1 MKKSHI
7 IGIVVIAIAVFV
19 IISTAGDAST
29 YVSFDEAKALFEQ
42 GNDKKVHV
50 VGQLKTSESG
60 EILGVEPSEDKL
72 TVTFLMVDN
81 NNETNK
87 VFYNKPMPPDLE
99 QSEQVVVIGQFKNDV
114 FVADQILLKCP
125 SKYEE
130 NTLQVDEIREVNL

>member
-29 YVSFDEAKALFEQ
+29 YVTFEEAKSISDS
-42 GNDKKVHV
+42 GDDKKVHI
-50 VGQLKTSESG
+50 VGQLKKDEEG
-60 EILGVEPSEDKL
+60 QILGVEPSEDKP

-81 NNETNK
+81 NQVTNK
-87 VFYNKPMPPDLE
+87 VFYNKPMPPDLK
-99 QSEQVVVIGQFKNDV
+99 QSEQVVVVGQYKDDLFIAN
-114 FVADQILLKCP
+114 QILLKCP

-130 NTLQVDEIREVNL
+130 ESLQVSAVN

>member
-7 IGIVVIAIAVFV
+7 IGMVVIAIAVFV

-29 YVSFDEAKALFEQ
+29 YVNFEEAKALSES

-50 VGQLKTSESG
+50 VGQLKKNSQG
-60 EILGVEPSEDKL
+60 EIMGVEPGEDKL

-81 NNETNK
+81 QQKTNQ
-87 VFYNKPMPPDLE
+87 VFYNKPMPPDLK
-99 QSEQVVVIGQFKNDV
+99 QSEQVVVIGHYKENIFYAN
-114 FVADQILLKCP
+114 QILLKCP

-130 NTLQVDEIREVNL
+130 ETLQVSAVN

>member
-29 YVSFDEAKALFEQ
+29 YVTFDEAKALFES
-42 GNDKKVHV
+42 GSGKKVHV
-50 VGQLKTSESG
+50 VGQLKKDESG
-60 EILGVEPSEDKL
+60 EIVGVEPSEDKL

-81 NNETNK
+81 NQETNK
-87 VFYNKPMPPDLE
+87 VFYNKPMPPDLK
-99 QSEQVVVIGQFKNDV
+99 QSEQVVVIGSYKESIFHAN
-114 FVADQILLKCP
+114 QILLKCP

-130 NTLQVDEIREVNL
+130 ESLQVSAVN

>member
-29 YVSFDEAKALFEQ
+29 YVTFNEAQALFES

-50 VGQLKTSESG
+50 VGQLKMSDSG
-60 EILGVEPSEDKL
+60 EIIGVEPSDDKL

-87 VFYNKPMPPDLE
+87 VFYNKPMPPDLK
-99 QSEQVVVIGQFKNDV
+99 QSEQVVVIGNFKNDV

-130 NTLQVDEIREVNL
+130 NELKVG

>member
-29 YVSFDEAKALFEQ
+29 YVNFDEAKALSAS
-42 GNDKKVHV
+42 GSNKKVHV
-50 VGQLKTSESG
+50 VGQLKKDEEG
-60 EILGVEPSEDKL
+60 EIIGVVPGENKL

-81 NNETNK
+81 NQQTNK
-87 VFYNKPMPPDLE
+87 VFYNKPMPPDLK
-99 QSEQVVVIGQFKNDV
+99 QSEQVVVIGQFKNDT
-114 FVADQILLKCP
+114 FYASQILLKCP

-130 NTLQVDEIREVNL
+130 KSLQVSEVK

>member
-29 YVSFDEAKALFEQ
+29 YVTFDEAKGLYES
-42 GNDKKVHV
+42 GSGKKVHV
-50 VGQLKTSESG
+50 VGQLKKDERG

-81 NNETNK
+81 NQVTNK
-87 VFYNKPMPPDLE
+87 VFYNKPMPPDLK
-99 QSEQVVVIGQFKNDV
+99 QSEQVVVIGSYKEDIFY
-114 FVADQILLKCP
+114 ADQILLKCP

-130 NTLQVDEIREVNL
+130 ESLQVSAVN

>member
-29 YVSFDEAKALFEQ
+29 YVNFDEAKALSESGQ
-42 GNDKKVHV
+42 NNKVHV
-50 VGQLKTSESG
+50 VGQLKKNAQG
-60 EILGVEPSEDKL
+60 EILGVESSEDKL

-81 NNETNK
+81 EQKTNK
-87 VFYNKPMPPDLE
+87 VFYNQPMPPDLK
-99 QSEQVVVIGQFKNDV
+99 QSEQVVVIGKYKDDV
-114 FVADQILLKCP
+114 FYANQILLKCP

-130 NTLQVDEIREVNL
+130 ETLQVSAVN

>member
-29 YVSFDEAKALFEQ
+29 YVTFDEARSLFES
-42 GNDKKVHV
+42 GSDKKVHV
-50 VGQLKTSESG
+50 VGQLKKDEG
-60 EILGVEPSEDKL
+60 GQIIGVDPSEDKL

-81 NNETNK
+81 NMKTNK
-87 VFYNKPMPPDLE
+87 VFYNKPMPPDLK
-99 QSEQVVVIGQFKNDV
+99 QSEQVVVIGQFRKDY
-114 FVADQILLKCP
+114 FYAEQILLKCP

-130 NTLQVDEIREVNL
+130 ESLQVSAVN

>member
-50 VGQLKTSESG
+50 VGQLKTSDSG
-60 EILGVEPSEDKL
+60 EIMGVEPSEDKL

-87 VFYNKPMPPDLE
+87 VYYNKPMPPDLE
-99 QSEQVVVIGQFKNDV
+99 QSEQVVVIGQFKQDI
-114 FVADQILLKCP
+114 FIADQILLKCP

-130 NTLQVDEIREVNL
+130 NTLQVGEVTEVNL

>member
-7 IGIVVIAIAVFV
+7 LGIVVIAIAVFV

-29 YVSFDEAKALFEQ
+29 YVTFEEAKALSDA
-42 GNDKKVHV
+42 GIDKKVHV

-60 EILGVEPSEDKL
+60 EILGVEPSQDKL

-81 NNETNK
+81 NDQTNK
-87 VFYNKPMPPDLE
+87 VFYNKPMPPDLK
-99 QSEQVVVIGQFKNDV
+99 QSEQVVVIGQYKRDMFY
-114 FVADQILLKCP
+114 ADQILLKCP

-130 NTLQVDEIREVNL
+130 NTLQVSGVN

>member
-29 YVSFDEAKALFEQ
+29 YVTFNEAKALFKT
-42 GNDKKVHV
+42 GNNKKVHV
-50 VGQLKTSESG
+50 VGQLKKNENG
-60 EILGVEPSEDKL
+60 EIVGVEPGEDKL

-81 NNETNK
+81 NQETNK
-87 VFYNKPMPPDLE
+87 VFYNKPMPPDLK
-99 QSEQVVVIGQFKNDV
+99 QSEQVVVIGQYKNDI
-114 FVADQILLKCP
+114 FYANQILLKCP

-130 NTLQVDEIREVNL
+130 ESLQVSAVN

>member
-29 YVSFDEAKALFEQ
+29 YVTFDEARSLFES
-42 GNDKKVHV
+42 GSDKKVHV
-50 VGQLKTSESG
+50 VGQLKKDEDG
-60 EILGVEPSEDKL
+60 QIVGVDPSEDKL

-81 NNETNK
+81 NMKTNK
-87 VFYNKPMPPDLE
+87 VFYNKPMPPDLK
-99 QSEQVVVIGQFKNDV
+99 QSEQVVVIGQFRKDY
-114 FVADQILLKCP
+114 FYAEQILLKCP

-130 NTLQVDEIREVNL
+130 ESLQVSAVN

>member
-29 YVSFDEAKALFEQ
+29 YVTFEEAKTLFDE

-50 VGQLKTSESG
+50 VGQLKIGKSG
-60 EILGVEPSEDKL
+60 DILGVEPGKDML

-87 VFYNKPMPPDLE
+87 VFYNKPMPPDLK
-99 QSEQVVVIGQFKNDV
+99 QSEQVVVIGQYKDDLFI
-114 FVADQILLKCP
+114 ADQILLKCP

-130 NTLQVDEIREVNL
+130 NTLQVSEVSEVK

>member
-29 YVSFDEAKALFEQ
+29 YVNFDEARALFES
-42 GNDKKVHV
+42 GNNKKVHV
-50 VGQLKTSESG
+50 VGQLKKNTDG
-60 EILGVEPSEDKL
+60 EIMGIERGEDKL

-81 NNETNK
+81 NQNTNK
-87 VFYNKPMPPDLE
+87 VFYNKPMPPDLKE
-99 QSEQVVVIGQFKNDV
+99 SEQVVVIGQYKEDV
-114 FVADQILLKCP
+114 FYANQILLKCP

-130 NTLQVDEIREVNL
+130 ESLQVSSVN

>member
-29 YVSFDEAKALFEQ
+29 YVNFAEAKALSDS
-42 GNDKKVHV
+42 GSNKKVHV
-50 VGQLKTSESG
+50 VGQLKKNDQG
-60 EILGVEPSEDKL
+60 EIVGVEAGEDKL

-81 NNETNK
+81 EQKSNK
-87 VFYNKPMPPDLE
+87 VFYNKPMPPDLK
-99 QSEQVVVIGQFKNDV
+99 QSEQVVVVGQYKDDV
-114 FVADQILLKCP
+114 FYANQILLKCP

-130 NTLQVDEIREVNL
+130 ESLQVSAVN

>member
-29 YVSFDEAKALFEQ
+29 YVNFEEAKALSASGSNQ
-42 GNDKKVHV
+42 KVHV
-50 VGQLKTSESG
+50 VGQLKKDSQGKIIGVKTSEN
-60 EILGVEPSEDKL
+60 KL

-81 NNETNK
+81 EQKTNQ
-87 VFYNKPMPPDLE
+87 VFYNKPLPPDLK
-99 QSEQVVVIGQFKNDV
+99 QSEQVVVIGHYKDDIFYAN
-114 FVADQILLKCP
+114 QILLKCP

-130 NTLQVDEIREVNL
+130 ETLHVSAVN

>member
-29 YVSFDEAKALFEQ
+29 YVTFEEARSLFDS
-42 GNDKKVHV
+42 GSDRKVHV
-50 VGQLKTSESG
+50 VGQLKKDEAG
-60 EILGVEPSEDKL
+60 HIIGVEPSEDKL

-81 NNETNK
+81 NMKTNK
-87 VFYNKPMPPDLE
+87 VFYNKPMPPDLK
-99 QSEQVVVIGQFKNDV
+99 QSEQVVVIGQFKKDY
-114 FVADQILLKCP
+114 FYAEQILLKCP

-130 NTLQVDEIREVNL
+130 ESLQVSAVN

>member
-29 YVSFDEAKALFEQ
+29 YVTFEEAKTLFDE

-50 VGQLKTSESG
+50 VGQLKTGKSG
-60 EILGVEPSEDKL
+60 DILGVEPGKDML

-87 VFYNKPMPPDLE
+87 VFYNKPMPPDLK
-99 QSEQVVVIGQFKNDV
+99 QSEQVVVIGQYKDDLFI
-114 FVADQILLKCP
+114 ADQILLKCP

-130 NTLQVDEIREVNL
+130 NTLQVSEVSEVK

>member
-29 YVSFDEAKALFEQ
+29 YVNFDEARALSAS
-42 GNDKKVHV
+42 GSNKKVHV
-50 VGQLKTSESG
+50 VGQLKKDEQG
-60 EILGVEPSEDKL
+60 EIIGVEPGENKL

-81 NNETNK
+81 NQQTNK
-87 VFYNKPMPPDLE
+87 VFYNKPMPPDLK
-99 QSEQVVVIGQFKNDV
+99 QSEQVVVIGQFKNDT
-114 FVADQILLKCP
+114 FYANQILLKCP

-130 NTLQVDEIREVNL
+130 TSLQVSAVN

>member
-29 YVSFDEAKALFEQ
+29 YVTFDEAKALFES
-42 GNDKKVHV
+42 GSEKKVHV
-50 VGQLKTSESG
+50 VGQLKKDESG
-60 EILGVEPSEDKL
+60 EVFGVSPSEDKL

-81 NNETNK
+81 NQKTNK
-87 VFYNKPMPPDLE
+87 VFYNKPMPPDLK
-99 QSEQVVVIGQFKNDV
+99 QSEQVVVIGSYKEDIFYAN
-114 FVADQILLKCP
+114 QILLKCP

-130 NTLQVDEIREVNL
+130 ESLQVSAVN

>member
-29 YVSFDEAKALFEQ
+29 YVTFDEAKALFES
-42 GNDKKVHV
+42 GSGKKVHV
-50 VGQLKTSESG
+50 VGQLVKGQDG
-60 EILGVEPSEDKL
+60 EIVGVEPSKDKL

-81 NNETNK
+81 NQETNK
-87 VFYNKPMPPDLE
+87 VFYNKPMPPDLK
-99 QSEQVVVIGQFKNDV
+99 QSEQVVVIGSYKNDI
-114 FVADQILLKCP
+114 FFANQILLKCP

-130 NTLQVDEIREVNL
+130 ESLQVRAVN

>member
-29 YVSFDEAKALFEQ
+29 YVTFEEARELFES
-42 GNDKKVHV
+42 GSSKKVHV
-50 VGQLKTSESG
+50 VGQLKTDASG
-60 EILGVEPSEDKL
+60 EVLGIEPSHDKL

-81 NNETNK
+81 NQETNK
-87 VFYNKPMPPDLE
+87 VFYNKPMPPDLK
-99 QSEQVVVIGQFKNDV
+99 QSEQVVVIGSYKKDV
-114 FVADQILLKCP
+114 FYADQILLKCP

-130 NTLQVDEIREVNL
+130 ESLQVSAVN

>member
-29 YVSFDEAKALFEQ
+29 YVTFEEAKALFDQ

-60 EILGVEPSEDKL
+60 EIQGVEPSDDKL

-81 NNETNK
+81 NNETKK
-87 VFYNKPMPPDLE
+87 VFYNKPMPPDLK
-99 QSEQVVVIGQFKNDV
+99 QSEQVVVIGNYKNDI

-130 NTLQVDEIREVNL
+130 NELQVSEVNRLNS

>member
-29 YVSFDEAKALFEQ
+29 YVTFEEAKTLFDE

-50 VGQLKTSESG
+50 VGQLKTGESG
-60 EILGVEPSEDKL
+60 DILGVEPGKDML

-87 VFYNKPMPPDLE
+87 VFYNKPMPPDLK
-99 QSEQVVVIGQFKNDV
+99 QSEQVVVIGQYKDDLFI
-114 FVADQILLKCP
+114 ADQILLKCP

-130 NTLQVDEIREVNL
+130 NTLQVSEVSEVK